1 MQNDDRNRS
10 LWRFFDGAASVSAS
24 MALAVALNNC
34 VSCDGLPL
42 LGYLYG
48 LTNREDGVIITA
60 TLLLFP
66 TTTALYGGFKLFF
79 AAKEAVERKAR
90 ERGRREGIEAGRQ
103 AERDRINN
111 ALERQGLSLPPEI
124 AKILSGDE
132 ELPQR

>member
-1 MQNDDRNRS
+1 MQNDDRNCS

-24 MALAVALNNC
+24 MALAVALNSC

-42 LGYLYG
+42 LGYLYE

-66 TTTALYGGFKLFF
+66 TTAALYGGFKLFF

-90 ERGRREGIEAGRQ
+90 ERGRREGIEVGRR
-103 AERDRINN
+103 AERERISKM
-111 ALERQGLSLPPEI
+111 LEEYGVPLSPEL
-124 AKILSGDE
+124 AQRLAGDE
-132 ELPQR
+132 EPSQR

>member
-24 MALAVALNNC
+24 MALAVALNSC
-34 VSCDGLPL
+34 VSCAGRPL

-60 TLLLFP
+60 TALLFP
-66 TTTALYGGFKLFF
+66 TAAALYGGFKLFF

-90 ERGRREGIEAGRQ
+90 ERGRREGIA
-103 AERDRINN
+103 AERERI
-111 ALERQGLSLPPEI
+111 ARILEAHGDSLSPEL
-124 AKILSGDE
+124 AQRLAGDE
-132 ELPQR
+132 EQPQR

>member
-24 MALAVALNNC
+24 MALAVALNSC
-34 VSCDGLPL
+34 VSCDGRPL

-66 TTTALYGGFKLFF
+66 TTAALYGGFKLFF

-90 ERGRREGIEAGRQ
+90 ERGRREGIA
-103 AERDRINN
+103 AER
-111 ALERQGLSLPPEI
+111 ERI
-124 AKILSGDE
+124 AKILEAHGASLSPELAQRLAGDE
-132 ELPQR
+132 GQPQP